1 MVSCLVTLNIC
12 MLGESES
19 LSLSI
24 KDACAGIAVEPADL
38 AEQQCKQDSS
48 LNPVA
53 ESESES
59 ESEYESLS
67 LMRCVAWMRGRRRR
81 RLMAAVAPRRGC
93 WSPSPAASSS
103 SSRRDM

>member
-59 ESEYESLS
+59 EYESLS